1 MLSHRP
7 RGVTLAQFSAVFA
20 PFGVLLVAALSWP
33 EMTDALN
40 LNRTIA
46 TIWATTMLLGIA
58 LVIYPFRQASEGTN
72 NLASLYWTFA
82 LILFL
87 AHAYW
92 AIFVIFDGVL
102 DTWKQMGPRIAGIN
116 FFLTIWW
123 SLDVLLGWVI
133 ARESRWLTWAHI
145 AARAFVFVVF
155 AATLLFLRGGSAR
168 YLGMVF
174 AGMVLLALMIRVLVS
189 VRSATA

>member
-1 MLSHRP
+1 
-7 RGVTLAQFSAVFA
+7 
-20 PFGVLLVAALSWP
+20 VLLVAALIWP

-46 TIWATTMLLGIA
+46 TIWATTILLGIA
-58 LVIYPFRQASEGTN
+58 LVIYPFRQVSRGTN
-72 NLASLYWTFA
+72 NLASLYWTSA
-82 LILFL
+82 WILFL

-92 AIFVIFDGVL
+92 AIFVIFNGVL

-123 SLDVLLGWVI
+123 SLDVLLVWVI
-133 ARESRWLTWAHI
+133 AHEPRWLTWAHI
-145 AARAFVFVVF
+145 AARAFALIVF
-155 AATLLFLRGGSAR
+155 AATLLILRGGSAR

-174 AGMVLLALMIRVLVS
+174 AGTVLLALMIRVFAS
-189 VRSATA
+189 VRRATA